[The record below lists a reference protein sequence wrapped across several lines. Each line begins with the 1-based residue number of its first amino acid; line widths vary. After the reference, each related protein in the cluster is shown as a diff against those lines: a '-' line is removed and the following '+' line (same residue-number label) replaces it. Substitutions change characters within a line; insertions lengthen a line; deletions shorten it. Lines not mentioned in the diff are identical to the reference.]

1 MLSRRLLRVKVMQMV
16 YAYHQSGDDTVKN
29 IEKSLFHSISKSYEL
44 YHFILLLL
52 IELQKLAANRIEVGR
67 NKKMPTPE
75 ELNPNTRFIDNVLI
89 AQLSD
94 NIYLNKYIDATG
106 LSWSQS
112 PELVKEI
119 FEEVV
124 KSDVYLNYMTDNST
138 SYEVQKRFVVKLVEK
153 VIGQYEPLYS
163 QLEEQSVFW
172 NDESEFVVSMV
183 IKTLK
188 EFEESN
194 GAEQILLKKIQDDG
208 KDEVDALDE
217 DDGSKRDKR
226 VEIDDEDEDRVF
238 VSTLFRKS
246 ILNKDSY
253 TELIKQFSHNWDLD
267 RVAFMDIVLM
277 HIALTEII
285 EFPLIPIKV
294 SLNEY
299 IEIAKHYSTPK
310 SGIYING
317 MLDKIS
323 DHLIKEGKI
332 KKIGVDEF
340 KK

>member
-16 YAYHQSGDDTVKN
+16 YAYHQCGDDSIKN
-29 IEKSLFHSISKSYEL
+29 IEKSLFHSISKSFEL
-44 YHFILLLL
+44 YHLLLL
-52 IELQKLAANRIEVGR
+52 LLVELHKLAANRIEVGR
-67 NKKMPTPE
+67 NKKIPSPE
-75 ELNPNTRFIDNVLI
+75 ELNPNTRFIDNIVI
-89 AQLSD
+89 AQISE
-94 NIYLNKYIDATG
+94 NIYLNKYIDSTG
-106 LSWSQS
+106 LSWSHS

-119 FEEVV
+119 FEEMI
-124 KSDVYLNYMTDNST
+124 KSDVYSKFMDEKSDTYDI
-138 SYEVQKRFVVKLVEK
+138 QKRFVVKLVEK

-188 EFEESN
+188 EFEVKN
-194 GAEQILLKKIQDDG
+194 GAEQSLLQENGDDDDG
-208 KDEVDALDE
+208 AAA
-217 DDGSKRDKR
+217 DDRK
-226 VEIDDEDEDRVF
+226 F

-246 ILNKDSY
+246 ILNKESY
-253 TELIKQFSHNWDLD
+253 TELIKQFSHNWDLE

-323 DHLIKEGKI
+323 EHLIKEGKI
-332 KKIGVDEF
+332 KKKGLEEI

>member
-16 YAYHQSGDDTVKN
+16 YAFYQSGDESVKN
-29 IEKSLFHSISKSYEL
+29 IEKALFYSISKSFEL
-44 YHFILLLL
+44 YHLVLLLL
-52 IELQKLAANRIEVGR
+52 VEIKNLAGNRIEVGR
-67 NKKMPTPE
+67 NKKIPSPE
-75 ELNPNTRFIDNVLI
+75 ELNPNTRFVDNVVI

-94 NIYLNKYIDATG
+94 NVYLNRYIDSTG
-106 LSWSQS
+106 LSWAHS

-119 FEEVV
+119 FEEVI
-124 KSDVYLNYMTDNST
+124 KSDVYANFMDEKSDTYD
-138 SYEVQKRFVVKLVEK
+138 VQKRFVVKLVEK
-153 VIGQYEPLYS
+153 VIGQYEPLYT

-188 EFEESN
+188 EFEKAN
-194 GAEQILLKKIQDDG
+194 GPNQMLLQEVKKVGDG
-208 KDEVDALDE
+208 V
-217 DDGSKRDKR
+217 
-226 VEIDDEDEDRVF
+226 DEDREF

-246 ILNKDSY
+246 ILNKESY
-253 TELIKQFSHNWDLD
+253 TELIRQFSQNWDLD
-267 RVAFMDIVLM
+267 RVAFMDIVIM

-332 KKIGVDEF
+332 KKIGLEEI
-340 KK
+340 K

>member
-16 YAYHQSGDDTVKN
+16 YAYHQSGDDSIKN
-29 IEKSLFHSISKSYEL
+29 IEKSLFHSISKSFEL
-44 YHFILLLL
+44 YYLLLL
-52 IELQKLAANRIEVGR
+52 LLVELQKLAANRIEVGR
-67 NKKMPTPE
+67 NKKIPSPE
-75 ELNPNTRFIDNVLI
+75 ELNPNTRFIDNVVF
-89 AQLSD
+89 AQISE
-94 NIYLNKYIDATG
+94 NICLNKYMDSTG
-106 LSWSQS
+106 LSWAHS

-119 FEEVV
+119 FEEVI
-124 KSDVYLNYMTDNST
+124 KSDIYSNYMTEKSD
-138 SYEVQKRFVVKLVEK
+138 SYEIQKKFVVKLVEK
-153 VIGQYEPLYS
+153 VIGQHEPLYS

-188 EFEESN
+188 EFEEGN
-194 GAEQILLKKIQDDG
+194 GPEQMLLQEINDDN
-208 KDEVDALDE
+208 EA
-217 DDGSKRDKR
+217 DD
-226 VEIDDEDEDRVF
+226 DRKF

-246 ILNKDSY
+246 ILNKESY

-323 DHLIKEGKI
+323 EYLIKEGKI
-332 KKIGVDEF
+332 KKKSFDEI